1 MKFED
6 ASSLARQSLIS
17 MIESLLDACEF
28 VLNEQGEPQNSYW
41 LASQVIDAEPFAP
54 LVGTEITAANLFHLA
69 PLVCLKFRGRNLKGR
84 EADRVIK
91 VALANY
97 VANTDPD
104 GIDHGLEHHP
114 MMAFTLC
121 YVAAH
126 LALDLVD
133 EQEAEAILTYC
144 EEHL

>member
-1 MKFED
+1 MNRPLPRTPAQWLKEIKLAIVD
-6 ASSLARQSLIS
+6 AA
-17 MIESLLDACEF
+17 
-28 VLNEQGEPQNSYW
+28 
-41 LASQVIDAEPFAP
+41 DAEPFGP
-54 LVGTEITAANLFHLA
+54 LVGTEITDANLFHLA
-69 PLVCLKFRGRNLKGR
+69 PLVCLKFRGKKLKGR

-97 VANTDPD
+97 IANTNPD

-133 EQEAEAILTYC
+133 EQKAEAILTYC